1 MKKLFL
7 LGAFA
12 LFGAMNAQSGF
23 KIGANVGL
31 PLGDADKVYSFVA
44 GVDASYLWPV
54 AADFNLG
61 LASGAQMWFGKKNA
75 DIPGYGKVET
85 DNSLTVPVAV
95 SGQYRFTPE
104 FSLGADLGY
113 SFATEDGAKGGF
125 YYAPKAAYH
134 FGPSEVNLSYR
145 GVSRD
150 GGTLGSVN
158 LGYAYSFGK

>member
-7 LGAFA
+7 VGALA

-23 KIGANVGL
+23 KLGANLGLPVGDLSTVYGFSIGA
-31 PLGDADKVYSFVA
+31 
-44 GVDASYLWPV
+44 DASYLWPV
-54 AADFNLG
+54 AADFNVG
-61 LASGAQMWFGKKNA
+61 LASGFQTYFPKSEYKDYGVKN
-75 DIPGYGKVET
+75 V
-85 DNSLTVPVAV
+85 NLVPIAA

-104 FSLGADLGY
+104 FSLTVDLGY
-113 SFATEDGAKGGF
+113 GFSFSDGESDGGF

-145 GVSRD
+145 GISAD
-150 GGTLGSVN
+150 GGSSGSVN

>member
-7 LGAFA
+7 VGALA

-23 KIGANVGL
+23 KLGANLGL
-31 PLGDADKVYSFVA
+31 PVGDASDYSSFTA
-44 GVDASYLWPV
+44 GIDASYLWPV

-61 LASGAQMWFGKKNA
+61 VATGAQMWFGKTV
-75 DIPGYGKVET
+75 DYPGYGSVKV
-85 DNSLTVPVAV
+85 DNSLTIPIAA

-104 FSLGADLGY
+104 FSLAVDLGY
-113 SFATEDGAKGGF
+113 AFATEDGAEGGF

-145 GVSRD
+145 GISQN
-150 GGTLGSVN
+150 GGTVGSVN

>member
-1 MKKLFL
+1 MKKLFVV
-7 LGAFA
+7 GALA

-23 KIGANVGL
+23 KLGANVGL
-31 PLGDADKVYSFVA
+31 PLGDASDYSSFTA

-61 LASGAQMWFGKKNA
+61 LATGAQMWFGKTV
-75 DIPGYGKVET
+75 DLPGYGSVKA
-85 DNSLTVPVAV
+85 DNSLMIPIAA

-104 FSLGADLGY
+104 FSLGVDLGY
-113 SFATEDGAKGGF
+113 AFGTEDGAKGGF

-134 FGPSEVNLSYR
+134 FGPSEVNVSYR

-150 GGTLGSVN
+150 GASVASVN

>member
-7 LGAFA
+7 VGAFA

-31 PLGDADKVYSFVA
+31 PVGDASSFSSFVA

-54 AADFNLG
+54 ASDFNLG
-61 LASGAQMWFGKKNA
+61 VASGAQMWFAKEN
-75 DIPGYGKVET
+75 T
-85 DNSLTVPVAV
+85 DNSLTIPVAV

-145 GVSRD
+145 GISRD